1 MHVRLGSQDIYSKIE
16 RGDRKPTMQELEA
29 IASALDV
36 SLHDFLLLSLSQTVL
51 KKNLKLFCVL

>member
-1 MHVRLGSQDIYSKIE
+1 
-16 RGDRKPTMQELEA
+16 MQELEA